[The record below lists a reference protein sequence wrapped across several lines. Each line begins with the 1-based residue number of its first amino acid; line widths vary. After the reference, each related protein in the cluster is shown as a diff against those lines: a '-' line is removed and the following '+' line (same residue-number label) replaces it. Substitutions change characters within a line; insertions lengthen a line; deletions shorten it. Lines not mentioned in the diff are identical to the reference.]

1 MSALPGAGSE
11 SISRS
16 GLVFEDK
23 LGIVVEPGDE
33 LARAEVED
41 ELPLGVEPGVG
52 KGLFGQIGESG
63 SLPLGQLA
71 HLGLGLLADRCRA
84 ESLRDVEQER
94 DRLGVIDPGEHLDQG
109 PTLGRPVAVPLVHVR
124 SDPVH
129 HVGRA
134 AGRGQG
140 ENALIFSAARRGLGL
155 RLLEERSEL
164 GLLLH
169 QLFQARRS
177 RQLEEGLQSLLQ
189 LLGGLRAQVGSQPG
203 LQDGFAE
210 NLSVLRPKQ
219 RNLVAENCGWFGR
232 PGLPRRDDQPREQ
245 VAFDRSVI
253 APPADHGQDVEGEP
267 GEFLWD
273 ALLEPLGRLRPEG
286 SDGFIRETMTRSGA
300 RCRAAES
307 LDRPGQ
313 DRLHRVR
320 FLRRE
325 RRAKCLGRPLGIE
338 PGDPLGGGLPGL
350 GVAARQGLE
359 QPPGTIRVFLENLLS
374 ERAIDL

>member
-1 MSALPGAGSE
+1 M
-11 SISRS
+11 
-16 GLVFEDK
+16 
-23 LGIVVEPGDE
+23 
-33 LARAEVED
+33 
-41 ELPLGVEPGVG
+41 PL
-52 KGLFGQIGESG
+52 S
-63 SLPLGQLA
+63 
-71 HLGLGLLADRCRA
+71 
-84 ESLRDVEQER
+84 
-94 DRLGVIDPGEHLDQG
+94 
-109 PTLGRPVAVPLVHVR
+109 
-124 SDPVH
+124 
-129 HVGRA
+129 
-134 AGRGQG
+134 
-140 ENALIFSAARRGLGL
+140 SAARRGMGL

-164 GLLLH
+164 GILLH
-169 QLFQARRS
+169 DLFQARRP
-177 RQLEEGLQSLLQ
+177 RQLEEGLQSPYQ
-189 LLGGLRAQVGSQPG
+189 LLGGLRSQVGSQPG
-203 LQDGFAE
+203 LQDDFAE
-210 NLSVLRPKQ
+210 NLSVLRPNQ
-219 RNLVAENCGWFGR
+219 RNLVAENYGWFGR
-232 PGLPRRDDQPREQ
+232 PGLPGRDDQPREQ

-320 FLRRE
+320 FLRRQ
-325 RRAKCLGRPLGIE
+325 RRANRLGRPLGIE

-374 ERAIDL
+374 ERAIDLDALRAVLPEPREEPGRGFGECRRAEPGRRPGGRWIQTPWPGATTSPSFQEPVPASPGGRRSKARSLRLPTRIEDPRRRRSLAQAMSSSSRAEARNAAASSRSPALG